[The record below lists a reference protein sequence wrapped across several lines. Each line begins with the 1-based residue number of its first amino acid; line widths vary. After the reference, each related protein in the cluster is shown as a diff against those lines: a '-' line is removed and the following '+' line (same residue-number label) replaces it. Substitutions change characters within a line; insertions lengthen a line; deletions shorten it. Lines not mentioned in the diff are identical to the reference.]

1 MPNGFGQI
9 TEIKNQNLRKPFRVM
24 VTTGKNEHGK
34 PICSLLKPEA
44 YFKTYNEAYM
54 ALMEYNK
61 NPYVLSSDITV
72 EELYLQWIKYK
83 YGDATKKETA
93 WITSSWKYCS
103 SVYNLKAIEIRPR
116 HIKYCIDNGTVT
128 TATGKT
134 KKPPV
139 HVKNLIKLMFGMMF
153 DYAVEYELITHN
165 FARDIKLN
173 AKIKQEMEE
182 QINEHITFSD
192 DEIKK
197 LWDNINSQPYIDMLL
212 VQCYSGW
219 RPQELIDL
227 EISKIDLT
235 TGFFIGG
242 MKTKAGTNRLVPIHS
257 RIQSLIE
264 QRYEEAISINSKYL
278 FNYKKGEVYIHFNYH
293 YYRKVFSAICSEL
306 DLDPKHRPHDCRK
319 HFITMAKK
327 YDIDEYAIKYIV
339 GHTISDITEKVY
351 TERTEDWLKKE
362 IEKIK

>member
-1 MPNGFGQI
+1 MLNNCPECNLQVSDKAISCPHCGYPLQPINKTEYAKKHSNRRRRLPNGFGQI

-139 HVKNLIKLMFGMMF
+139 HVKNLIKL
-153 DYAVEYELITHN
+153 I
-165 FARDIKLN
+165 
-173 AKIKQEMEE
+173 
-182 QINEHITFSD
+182 
-192 DEIKK
+192 
-197 LWDNINSQPYIDMLL
+197 
-212 VQCYSGW
+212 
-219 RPQELIDL
+219 
-227 EISKIDLT
+227 
-235 TGFFIGG
+235 
-242 MKTKAGTNRLVPIHS
+242 
-257 RIQSLIE
+257 
-264 QRYEEAISINSKYL
+264 
-278 FNYKKGEVYIHFNYH
+278 
-293 YYRKVFSAICSEL
+293 
-306 DLDPKHRPHDCRK
+306 
-319 HFITMAKK
+319 
-327 YDIDEYAIKYIV
+327 
-339 GHTISDITEKVY
+339 
-351 TERTEDWLKKE
+351 
-362 IEKIK
+362 